1 MIAVTQHDHY
11 YTGKNEEELSA
22 MATRDHVHE
31 GLLEVGYM
39 VPKQQIVV
47 VSGEALLLAVHT
59 YNYNTSTR
67 LLKFS
72 IWRLPATST
81 RVRGRRWQRPLQSA
95 TYRPHCSPTLYKQC
109 NDLAVPIFYL
119 FLAR

>member
-39 VPKQQIVV
+39 VPKQQIVI
-47 VSGEALLLAVHT
+47 VSGEALLLVVRT
-59 YNYNTSTR
+59 YKSR

-81 RVRGRRWQRPLQSA
+81 RVRGDGGSVL
-95 TYRPHCSPTLYKQC
+95 CSQLCTVHTALLPSTSSEM
-109 NDLAVPIFYL
+109 I
-119 FLAR
+119 